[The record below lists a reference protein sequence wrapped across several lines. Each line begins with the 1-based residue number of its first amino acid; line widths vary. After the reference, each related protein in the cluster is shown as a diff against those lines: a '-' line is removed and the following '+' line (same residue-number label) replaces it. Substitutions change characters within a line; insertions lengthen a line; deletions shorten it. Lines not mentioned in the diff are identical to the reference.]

1 MFSAADSVTCVTQ
14 QHADLT
20 TGKWEKEPCT
30 GKRDLE
36 PANGEVPQLLKVL
49 SILEISIIKGITE
62 TLLKKS
68 FPSRLFYSD
77 KYHFLMLW
85 SNVFTTTTAFWSN
98 SCIKFCKQNKQ
109 PILKQPFFCT
119 EWPTRVARWVHPS
132 WLCMWSIWTHATHDQ
147 LTIFG
152 SSRPHPVWG
161 IWFERRDSHAEW
173 ISKQNNVSVILCRK
187 SWTRTDGEWGWQ
199 G

>member
-77 KYHFLMLW
+77 K
-85 SNVFTTTTAFWSN
+85 
-98 SCIKFCKQNKQ
+98 
-109 PILKQPFFCT
+109 
-119 EWPTRVARWVHPS
+119 
-132 WLCMWSIWTHATHDQ
+132 
-147 LTIFG
+147 
-152 SSRPHPVWG
+152 
-161 IWFERRDSHAEW
+161 
-173 ISKQNNVSVILCRK
+173 
-187 SWTRTDGEWGWQ
+187 
-199 G
+199 